1 MAGNLCQL
9 KHSRSLRNSKKDFFF
24 FNPQI
29 GRSHENNG
37 CQKQR
42 KKRLKRLEEND
53 SYLLTSHGLS
63 SQQPV

>member
-1 MAGNLCQL
+1 MPAQTFKKL
-9 KHSRSLRNSKKDFFF
+9 KEFQEGFFF